1 LSSNKHCSFHPYP
14 HFSFV
19 SQSSSSGN
27 PSLHC
32 SMSSSADFS
41 DEDEYSLKSGSASPA
56 PGDTLPWNL
65 PRHERSKRKIQGGSV
80 LDPAERAVLRI
91 ADERDRVQKKTFT
104 KWINQ
109 HLVKVRKHI
118 NDLYEDLRDGHN
130 LISLL
135 EVLSGDTLVSEY
147 IYKKRRSRNDDITD
161 GNPKLTL
168 GLIWTIIL
176 HFQISEIHVTGESED
191 MTAKERLL
199 LWSKQTTEGYVG
211 VRCENFT
218 TSWRDGRLFNAL
230 IHKYRPD
237 LVDMSRVST
246 QTNRSNLED
255 AFCVA
260 EQLGVARLLDPEDV
274 DVQSPDEKSVITYV
288 STLYDAF
295 PKVPDGVEGV
305 SPNDV
310 DIKWVEYQNMI
321 KYLSQWIKHN
331 VAIMSS
337 RSFPNNPVELKALYT
352 QYLQFKEHEIP
363 QKENEKTK
371 IKNLYKM
378 LEMWI
383 EFGRLQLPP
392 GHHPNDV
399 EKEWGKLI
407 VAMLER
413 EKSLRPEVERLEMLQ
428 QIANRVQ
435 RDCVNGED
443 KLALARTALQSDAKR
458 LESGIQFLN
467 EAEIAGY
474 LLECENILR
483 QQVVDIQILL
493 DGKFPFADQLVQRVS
508 KLRDDLLA
516 LRAECSSV
524 YSKGRTLTTEQT
536 KMMISGITQSLNS
549 GFSQSINTNLTPA
562 LTPPASVQ
570 SYLGSGGD
578 MVPGS
583 LRHLKNMQIRKPLLK
598 SSLADPS
605 LTEEEV
611 NMKFVQDLLNWV
623 EEMQMEL
630 ERSEWGSDMPSV
642 KMNLDN
648 HKNVHRVIEEF
659 QMSLKEAKISEVSIS
674 CSCINF
680 C

>member
-1 LSSNKHCSFHPYP
+1 L
-14 HFSFV
+14 
-19 SQSSSSGN
+19 SSSGN

-32 SMSSSADFS
+32 SMSSSADIS
-41 DEDEYSLKSGSASPA
+41 DEDDNSSVKSGSASPA

-109 HLVKVRKHI
+109 HLLKVKI
-118 NDLYEDLRDGHN
+118 N
-130 LISLL
+130 LIKHTALL
-135 EVLSGDTLVSEY
+135 PCLSPQPRERGRMRFHKLQNVQIALDYL
-147 IYKKRRSRNDDITD
+147 KRRQVKLVNIRNDDITD

-176 HFQISEIHVTGESED
+176 HFQISDIHVTGESED

-199 LWSKQTTEGYVG
+199 LWSKQTTDGYVG
-211 VRCENFT
+211 VRCDNFT
-218 TSWRDGRLFNAL
+218 TSWRDGRLFNAI

-237 LVDMSRVST
+237 LVDMSRVSA
-246 QTNRSNLED
+246 QTNRSNLEQ
-255 AFCVA
+255 AFTVA

-274 DVQSPDEKSVITYV
+274 DVQTPDEKSVITYV

-295 PKVPDGVEGV
+295 PKVPDGVDGI

-331 VAIMSS
+331 VEIMAD
-337 RSFPNNPVELKALYT
+337 RSFPNNPVELKALYQ
-352 QYLQFKEHEIP
+352 QYQQFKEHDIP
-363 QKENEKTK
+363 LKENEKTK
-371 IKNLYKM
+371 IQNLYKM

-383 EFGRLQLPP
+383 EFGRIQLPP

-413 EKSLRPEVERLEMLQ
+413 EKSLRPELERLEMLQ

-443 KLALARTALQSDAKR
+443 RLALARSALQSDTKR
-458 LESGIQFLN
+458 LESGIQFMN
-467 EAEIAGY
+467 EAEVAAY

-493 DGKFPFADQLVQRVS
+493 EGKFPFADQLVQRVS
-508 KLRDDLLA
+508 RLRDDLLA
-516 LRAECSSV
+516 LRAECSTV
-524 YSKGRTLTTEQT
+524 YSKGRSLTTEQT
-536 KMMISGITQSLNS
+536 KRMISGITQSLNS
-549 GFSQSINTNLTPA
+549 GFSQSMNASLTLTPSS
-562 LTPPASVQ
+562 L
-570 SYLGSGGD
+570 SGGG
-578 MVPGS
+578 MEPGS
-583 LRHLKNMQIRKPLLK
+583 LMHLKHMQIRKPLMK

-605 LTEEEV
+605 MTEEEV
-611 NMKFVQDLLNWV
+611 NLKYVQDLLSWV
-623 EEMQMEL
+623 EEMQLQL
-630 ERSEWGSDMPSV
+630 ERSEWGTDLPSV
-642 KMNLDN
+642 EMHLDN
-648 HKNVHRVIEEF
+648 HKSVHRAIEEF
-659 QMSLKEAKISEVSIS
+659 QMSLKDARLSEVSWFLKCFYGRTS
-674 CSCINF
+674 
-680 C
+680 